1 MGHSVNRPGG
11 AWPAP
16 AKLNL
21 FLHITGRRADGY
33 HLLQSLFQF
42 LDYGDE
48 LSFSVRDDGL
58 IQRSNELPGVIAE
71 QDLTLRAA
79 RALQQAAG
87 ICQGV
92 DISLHKNLPLGGG
105 VGGGSSDAA
114 TTLVALNHLWQLGY
128 SLQQLA
134 QLGLCLGADVPVFVM
149 GQAAFAEGV
158 GEKLTPMQP
167 PESWYL
173 VVKPPVHV
181 ATAEIFND
189 PQLTRNCQA
198 ITICDLQASAAAMD
212 ELSNVCEP
220 IAKQHY
226 PEIAQLI
233 DYLQRYGHAR
243 MTGTGA
249 CVFVAFD
256 NRDDAEQA
264 LNELPKK
271 WTGFVAKGK
280 NVSPLHEYLA
290 AVKKKVPSPQRGEG
304 QGEGR

>member
-1 MGHSVNRPGG
+1 MNSPGE

-33 HLLQSLFQF
+33 HLLQSVFQF
-42 LDYGDE
+42 LDYGDR
-48 LSFSVRDDGL
+48 LSFTLRDDGE
-58 IQRSNELPGVIAE
+58 IHRSNPLAGVAPAD
-71 QDLTLRAA
+71 DLTVRAA

-87 ICQGV
+87 ISRGV
-92 DISLHKNLPLGGG
+92 DIQLEKKLPLGGG

-114 TTLVALNHLWQLGY
+114 TTLVALNHLWQLDY
-128 SLQQLA
+128 SLDQLA
-134 QLGLCLGADVPVFVM
+134 QLGLSLGADVPVFVQ

-158 GEKLTPMQP
+158 GEKLTPISL
-167 PESWYL
+167 PEPWYL

-181 ATAEIFND
+181 ATVEIFND

-233 DYLQRYGHAR
+233 DYLKRYGHAR

-256 NRDDAEQA
+256 NQDDARQA
-264 LNELPKK
+264 LDELPEQ

-280 NVSPLHEYLA
+280 NVSPLHEYLQ
-290 AVKKKVPSPQRGEG
+290 AVKRNVSAP
-304 QGEGR
+304 